1 MAIRCWAKY
10 FASVDRSLPT
20 VSVPIEWV
28 DFFTLLMLKQGSYD
42 WAKDFLNS
50 SAWTFPFT
58 LPSTK
63 PSVVITELAYAYLC
77 WLYQLISVGSTDA
90 FSDKD
95 SAGLQATQQVVIL
108 EDVPSDLIGSQAS
121 VGEQSTP
128 PQPPPPP
135 ALCKPMPRAKRGK
148 AAPISDSHL
157 QRSDRLHKLNKGFK
171 SSVCKD
177 SNCLG
182 CSTDPPVLSPSIV
195 RDLGA
200 TFCNIDPS
208 KLTDDSLHAKPQKSG
223 AVGQLKSKKSKRAK
237 DPVVGCSK
245 SPKNSSSGVSPSKS
259 AKDPSQ
265 GADSSKSA
273 KN

>member
-1 MAIRCWAKY
+1 
-10 FASVDRSLPT
+10 
-20 VSVPIEWV
+20 
-28 DFFTLLMLKQGSYD
+28 MLKQGSYD

-50 SAWTFPFT
+50 SAWSMFQKHFTGTTFPFT

-63 PSVVITELAYAYLC
+63 PSVVITELAYSSS
-77 WLYQLISVGSTDA
+77 QLISVGSTDA

-128 PQPPPPP
+128 PPPPPP

-208 KLTDDSLHAKPQKSG
+208 KLMDDSLHAKPQKSG